1 MKNHNHKLYNIWNK
15 VPPDYY
21 QKGTKKNIFQKIWH
35 GLKIRSVKGII
46 KDYKFNNCLDIG
58 CASGYMLSQIAQVYP
73 HAQYHGIDVYDEAID
88 FAKKNY
94 PDINFQVAFAE
105 RLPFKENTFDLII
118 FYETIEHVENPF
130 LSLKESKRILKKD
143 GKLILAMDSGNWLFK
158 SVWMIWEN
166 TYGKVWQGAHLNPF
180 HHNSLEKFIKKAGL
194 KIKKKF
200 FTHLGMEV
208 TFVLKK

>member
-1 MKNHNHKLYNIWNK
+1 MKNHNHKLYDIWNK

-35 GLKIRSVKGII
+35 GLKIRSVKRII

-73 HAQYHGIDVYDEAID
+73 HAKYYGVDVYDKAIIY
-88 FAKKNY
+88 AKKKY
-94 PDINFQVAFAE
+94 PNINFKISSADN
-105 RLPFKENTFDLII
+105 LPFKDETFDVII
-118 FYETIEHVENPF
+118 FYETIEHIENPIR
-130 LSLKESKRILKKD
+130 SLKEVRRVLNKD
-143 GKLILAMDSGNWLFK
+143 GVLILAMDSGNRLFRLI
-158 SVWMIWEN
+158 WFIWEN
-166 TYGKVWQGAHLNPF
+166 TRGKVWKGAHLHPF
-180 HHNSLEKFIKKAGL
+180 HHTELEEIIKRAAF
-194 KIKKKF
+194 KIKDKF